1 MFKLYIQQFYN
12 KCWGRRNRNGIQ
24 PPYIYLIFQCVLNT
38 FSYNDIQVA
47 INEKKKKG
55 RNMTS
60 AERKWTISE
69 EKRRQELIKRNGK
82 ELVSIGK
89 SNF

>member
-1 MFKLYIQQFYN
+1 M
-12 KCWGRRNRNGIQ
+12 
-24 PPYIYLIFQCVLNT
+24 
-38 FSYNDIQVA
+38 A

-60 AERKWTISE
+60 AERKWTIAE

-89 SNF
+89 LNF